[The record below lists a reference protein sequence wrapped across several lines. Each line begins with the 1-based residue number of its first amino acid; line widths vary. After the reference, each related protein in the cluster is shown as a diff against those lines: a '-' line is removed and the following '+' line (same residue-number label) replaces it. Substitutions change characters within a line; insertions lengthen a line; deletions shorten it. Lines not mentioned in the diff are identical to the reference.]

1 MKFRGAGLASAVA
14 LIFLAAGCG
23 GSGNGAGLPAPEKT
37 NIVVD
42 AFPAIDSAGLYI
54 AQMDH
59 LFAAQGLNVTIET
72 AQTTQTEIDGQEQGK
87 YDITTGDYV
96 TYINNELT
104 GQANLRIVAEASF
117 LQPDVLT
124 LLVRGGSSI
133 TSIGEL
139 RDKSISIN
147 APDDIGTLLV
157 DSLLTEHGIP
167 PKDVK
172 FDSNVAFPAVAGY
185 LVGGKISAAFAPE
198 PFVSLD
204 EQKYGIQELA
214 DLDQGSTVDFPIQ
227 GYAVTRAW
235 ADKYPHTLEAFLRAL
250 SQGQEIADTNRTAV
264 ELALGKYLQIPRQ
277 TAAFLSLPSF
287 PTGVDPARLQRV
299 VNAMLRFGL
308 LPQSDDSFS
317 ITSMTGA

>member
-1 MKFRGAGLASAVA
+1 MKFQGASLASAVA
-14 LIFLAAGCG
+14 LIFVAAGCS
-23 GSGNGAGLPAPEKT
+23 GSGGGAGLPAPEKP

-42 AFPAIDSAGLYI
+42 AFPAIDSAGLYV

-72 AQTTQTEIDGQEQGK
+72 AQTTQTEIDGQVQGR

-104 GQANLRIVAEASF
+104 GRAKLRIVVKASF
-117 LQPDVLT
+117 LQPNVLT
-124 LLVRGGSSI
+124 LLVRSGSSI
-133 TSIGEL
+133 TSAGEL

-157 DSLLTEHGIP
+157 DSLLVEHGIP

-172 FDSNVAFPAVAGY
+172 FDSNVAFPAVAAS
-185 LVGGKISAAFAPE
+185 LVGDKISAPFAPE

-204 EQKYGIQELA
+204 EQKHGIQELA

-227 GYAVTRAW
+227 GYAVTQAW
-235 ADKYPHTLEAFLRAL
+235 ADKYPHTLAAFLRAL
-250 SQGQEIADTNRTAV
+250 SQGQEIADTDRTAV
-264 ELALGKYLQIPRQ
+264 ELALGKYLQISRQ

-299 VNAMLRFGL
+299 VSAMLRFGL
-308 LPQSDDSFS
+308 LPRSDGSFS
-317 ITSMTGA
+317 ITSMVGA